1 MTLSDFASLAE
12 VVNAAAVILTL
23 AFLIV
28 SIRQNTEA
36 QLAVQSITAA
46 IAAIN
51 VPAME
56 TPAPAQYRRARR
68 RRLGGV
74 GELTAALLLEPGRT
88 ERLVAGATMGLFAGV
103 RRFPRQQREAG
114 VGVLRDALRAFRRA
128 AITSLAGWFALLLAW
143 MSSVAQRLRTR
154 RAPRQRRCSC
164 R

>member
-28 SIRQNTEA
+28 SIRQNTKA
-36 QLAVQSITAA
+36 QRALAVQSITSA

-51 VPAME
+51 LPAME
-56 TPAPAQYRRARR
+56 TPPPAQYRRARR

-114 VGVLRDALRAFRRA
+114 VGVLRDAL
-128 AITSLAGWFALLLAW
+128 
-143 MSSVAQRLRTR
+143 
-154 RAPRQRRCSC
+154 
-164 R
+164 